1 MKSLSISFVLL
12 ILFSCSKTESL
23 KQTFEQ
29 AGENRFELQK
39 VLEHYRQEPLKLK
52 AAEFL
57 IAYMGYNKFSFEG
70 EIIASYDTLFAIYDS
85 LYRKG
90 VFVGDP
96 PVIRQTWENLIKEYG
111 RINRSLLSKIDD
123 SRNINSGFLIGNID
137 VAFAAWEKSFL
148 YKPENFDLFCEYIL
162 PYRIQHEPVEEY
174 RQRYYKEFKPILD
187 TVTSVKGLIQAF
199 HLELYW
205 NQNYRTSQL
214 LWDYPLELPA
224 SQIERGHRGS
234 CRQLAPWQALVM
246 RACGYLVAVDRAVW
260 ANRNQGH
267 LWNVLLLDSGKIYPF
282 DALEDTI
289 RFAYKP
295 AKIFRKT
302 YSYDIRPFENLNRE
316 DVPLSFF
323 CFDEKDVT
331 HEYVTTSDIAVPIR
345 FVPEKYKKKKQAII
359 CTFDNNAWKPV
370 YWGEIQSGKIHF
382 KNIAVDIAYIAA
394 YYDKGEIIPATE
406 PFLLHPDGRIQE
418 CKADTNK
425 RITLHLERKFPRFA
439 RIEDFAWGLR
449 RTNAEAANNPQFKDC
464 VKFFSIYDIPF
475 QVTDSLVND
484 PHKYRYVRFNS
495 STLRNAHFAE
505 VEFYGKKHPDA
516 PEEKLSGKIIG
527 YPPIQKDNEH
537 PYTHAMD
544 GDLET
549 WFGKPKNEEG
559 WVGLDLGKRNERII
573 TRVRFCPR
581 SDTNFILE
589 GDTYELMFWDNNQWN
604 SMGKKVALQY
614 NFIDYEDVPSGTIYL
629 LHNLSRGKEER
640 IFTYEDG
647 KQVWW

>member
-1 MKSLSISFVLL
+1 M
-12 ILFSCSKTESL
+12 
-23 KQTFEQ
+23 EQ
-29 AGENRFELQK
+29 AGDNRIELEK
-39 VLEHYRQEPLKLK
+39 VLNYYRQSGDEQKRK

-57 IAYMGYNKFSFEG
+57 VSYMDYNKFSYEG
-70 EIIASYDTLFAIYDS
+70 EIINRYDTLFSIYQS
-85 LYRKG
+85 LREKG
-90 VFVGDP
+90 ILVGDP
-96 PVIRQTWENLIKEYG
+96 PVIMQTWDSLGKKYG
-111 RINRSLLSKIDD
+111 RINPSQLDKKRDYSHLKAE
-123 SRNINSGFLIGNID
+123 FLINNIEE
-137 VAFAAWEKSFL
+137 AFTAWKTSFL
-148 YKPENFDLFCEYIL
+148 YDSCHFDLFCEYIL
-162 PYRIQHEPVEEY
+162 PYRIQHEPVEEC
-174 RQRYYKEFKPILD
+174 RAHYYNEFNSMID
-187 TVTSVKGLIQAF
+187 TVTSVKGLVRLF
-199 HLELYW
+199 HEELYW
-205 NQNYRTSQL
+205 NRQYRASQL

-224 SQIERGHRGS
+224 SKIELGHRGS

-246 RACGYLVAVDRAVW
+246 RACGYPVTVDRAVW
-260 ANRNQGH
+260 ANRNRGH
-267 LWNVLLLDSGKIYPF
+267 LWNVLILGDGKFYPF

-302 YSYDIRPFENLNRE
+302 YSYDLRPFENLNVE

-331 HEYVTTSDIAVPIR
+331 HEYVQTYNIDIPIQ
-345 FVPEKYKKKKQAII
+345 FVQKQYRKKKHGII
-359 CTFDNNAWKPV
+359 CTFDNNVWKPV

-382 KNIAVDIAYIAA
+382 KNTASDIAYIAA
-394 YYDKGEIIPATE
+394 YYDKGKITPATE
-406 PFLLHPDGRIQE
+406 PFLMHPDGHIQW

-449 RTNAEAANNPQFKDC
+449 RTNAEASNNPKFENC

-475 QVTDSLVND
+475 QVSDSLVND

-505 VEFYGKKHPDA
+505 VEFYGKKDLDT
-516 PEEKLSGKIIG
+516 PEEKLSGKVIG
-527 YPPIQKDNEH
+527 YPPVDKDDSH
-537 PYTHAMD
+537 PCTYAMD

-559 WVGLDLGKRNERII
+559 WVGLDLGQGKERII

-589 GDTYELMFWDNNQWN
+589 GDTYELMYWDQNQWH
-604 SMGKKVALQY
+604 SMGKKVASQY
-614 NFIDYEDVPSGTIYL
+614 NFIDYEDVPSETLYL
-629 LHNLSRGKEER
+629 LHNHTRGKEER
-640 IFTYEDG
+640 IFTYKEG
-647 KQVWW
+647 KQIWW